1 MSEIENFE
9 KCDIF
14 TPDRISKIMAS
25 YLCDSGTLLEP
36 SVGKGSLLKF
46 INCEEYDVDVYEIKK
61 QYLDEIKD
69 ENINKHHND
78 FLKSKI
84 SIEYDNIIMNP
95 PYIRVQDLQPD
106 YRQYI
111 KDSFQELNCGLVD
124 IYYAFIIKC
133 INVLKNT
140 GVMVS
145 ITSNSFLYNKSALG
159 MRKYLFENRYIERII
174 DYGTEKI
181 FTGVSVYCCITVF
194 SKKPK
199 TSLIYNDKEIEY
211 DSIDEE
217 TYSLFSKKHDSVTL
231 KDICKITNGIATLR
245 DSVFIHN
252 DKLYEEPCWKE
263 LTNGMIKKYI
273 IYPYDNC
280 KIIDEEKFKEANP
293 KTYEYL
299 EKNKEELA
307 KRDKGN
313 KTYPAWYAY
322 GRSQAI
328 KIVNNNCIY
337 IPCFI
342 NPDDIKSAMKIYKNM
357 LHYSCLR
364 IESTDTSYSIDII
377 QNAIINNIDMI
388 RDNSS
393 KRSGGW
399 INLSSRILNM
409 VPISKDPKEE
419 EFDSKEF
426 DSKEF
431 DSKEFDSKEFDS
443 KEFDSKE
450 FDSKEF
456 EEFDSKEFD
465 LKSRINILNM
475 SLSYVCE
482 SKLWISKLYD
492 TYTLYL
498 THGARS
504 SKKVDYFHNFIK
516 EQLEQL
522 FNKPIYHVV
531 LEHNVDAYN
540 SAGRKKCDIVIL
552 KNQIPYIV
560 FPVKLIMSNYKQNK
574 NNGWENLTGE
584 LVHIKWS
591 SPDVHII
598 PINIYMNKTPYLNNE
613 KKIVKYETIT
623 YQDIDNYNILKSK
636 GICYDLINY
645 ILNVEHQNIDKFD
658 KLPNI
663 ICFNDSTPF
672 RSLSKILDGLLIKS
686 EI

>member
-25 YLCDSGTLLEP
+25 YLCESGTLLEP

-46 INCEEYDVDVYEIKK
+46 INHKEYDIDVYEIKK

-69 ENINKHHND
+69 ENINKHHDD

-84 SIEYDNIIMNP
+84 SKEYDNIIMNP

-111 KDSFQELNCGLVD
+111 KDSFQELTTGLVD

-133 INVLKNT
+133 INVLKTT

-199 TSLIYNDKEIEY
+199 TSLIYNDKEIKY
-211 DSIDEE
+211 DSIDKE
-217 TYSLFSKKHDSVTL
+217 TYLLFSQKHDSVIL
-231 KDICKITNGIATLR
+231 RDICKITNGIATLR
-245 DSVFIHN
+245 DNVFIHEN
-252 DKLYEEPCWKE
+252 KLYEEPCWKE
-263 LTNGMIKKYI
+263 LTNGIIKKYI

-280 KIIDEEKFKEANP
+280 KIIDEKKFKEANP

-328 KIVNNNCIY
+328 KIVENDCIY

-342 NPDDIKSAMKIYKNM
+342 NPDEIKNVMKIYKNM

-364 IESTDTSYSIDII
+364 IESIDTSYSIDMI
-377 QNAIINNIDMI
+377 QNAIINHIDMI

-399 INLSSRILNM
+399 INLSSRVLYII
-409 VPISKDPKEE
+409 ISK
-419 EFDSKEF
+419 
-426 DSKEF
+426 
-431 DSKEFDSKEFDS
+431 
-443 KEFDSKE
+443 
-450 FDSKEF
+450 
-456 EEFDSKEFD
+456 
-465 LKSRINILNM
+465 N
-475 SLSYVCE
+475 
-482 SKLWISKLYD
+482 
-492 TYTLYL
+492 TL
-498 THGARS
+498 
-504 SKKVDYFHNFIK
+504 
-516 EQLEQL
+516 
-522 FNKPIYHVV
+522 
-531 LEHNVDAYN
+531 
-540 SAGRKKCDIVIL
+540 
-552 KNQIPYIV
+552 
-560 FPVKLIMSNYKQNK
+560 
-574 NNGWENLTGE
+574 
-584 LVHIKWS
+584 
-591 SPDVHII
+591 
-598 PINIYMNKTPYLNNE
+598 
-613 KKIVKYETIT
+613 
-623 YQDIDNYNILKSK
+623 
-636 GICYDLINY
+636 
-645 ILNVEHQNIDKFD
+645 
-658 KLPNI
+658 
-663 ICFNDSTPF
+663 
-672 RSLSKILDGLLIKS
+672 
-686 EI
+686 